1 MEQFKGIGK
10 TAISCQTDQQD
21 NIELIRFADGSW
33 GVRKN
38 AETVGVWEPHEEQE
52 CFCVFSML
60 AGLHEA
66 RQAGSTIIILRK
78 RAAVMAAT
86 AARASIN

>member
-10 TAISCQTDQQD
+10 TAITCHTDHFD
-21 NIELIRFADGSW
+21 RIELIRYLDGSW

-38 AETVGVWEPHEEQE
+38 AQTVGVWEPHEEEE

-60 AGLHEA
+60 AGLYNDQGPCPSVVIV
-66 RQAGSTIIILRK
+66 RRK
-78 RAAVMAAT
+78 AAAA
-86 AARASIN
+86 AAINCNQN